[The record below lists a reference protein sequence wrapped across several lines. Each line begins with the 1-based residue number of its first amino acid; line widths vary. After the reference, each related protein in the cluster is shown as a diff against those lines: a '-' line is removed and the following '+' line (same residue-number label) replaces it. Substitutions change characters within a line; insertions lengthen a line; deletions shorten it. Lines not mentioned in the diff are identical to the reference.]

1 MSDKSDGSTASYYE
15 LPEGCTELQHLI
27 SYRNLNAQD
36 GEMFRAIYRKGRASH
51 SDELRDARKV
61 LFYAKAE
68 VERLER
74 YASGCTDLK
83 INIDGEMSDELIDA
97 LDSAKPA
104 WAEGERMDIIAR
116 NGNDGEHYAEDM
128 SDPANWRDGDLVCFY
143 GEPKGFFTP
152 TRIYTLRDS
161 GSTEELKT
169 VDDDDHPHFISFP
182 HARENFRFH
191 SRPSSGGWIEWPGGE
206 CPCDELS
213 EVEVQTR
220 GGYTRSGKAGSFLW
234 RHVAGSCGDII
245 RYRML

>member
-1 MSDKSDGSTASYYE
+1 MKHTSDGSTADYYE
-15 LPEGCTELQHLI
+15 MPKGAEELQHLI
-27 SYRNLNAQD
+27 SYRDMNGQIA
-36 GEMFRAIYRKGRASH
+36 EIFRACYRYGIVSH
-51 SDELRDARKV
+51 SPKLRDAKKIK
-61 LFYAKAE
+61 FYIEAE
-68 VERLER
+68 IARLEKYDSQDR
-74 YASGCTDLK
+74 TDPFP
-83 INIDGEMSDELIDA
+83 DTH
-97 LDSAKPA
+97 LDFDD
-104 WAEGERMDIIAR
+104 ERMDIIAR
-116 NGNDGEHYAEDM
+116 NGNNGEHYADDM
-128 SDPANWRDGDLVCFY
+128 SDPANWRAGDLVCFY

-191 SRPSSGGWIEWPGGE
+191 SRPSADGWIDWSGGE

-213 EVEVQTR
+213 EVEVHTR
-220 GGYTRSGKAGSFLW
+220 GGYTRAGKARSFLW